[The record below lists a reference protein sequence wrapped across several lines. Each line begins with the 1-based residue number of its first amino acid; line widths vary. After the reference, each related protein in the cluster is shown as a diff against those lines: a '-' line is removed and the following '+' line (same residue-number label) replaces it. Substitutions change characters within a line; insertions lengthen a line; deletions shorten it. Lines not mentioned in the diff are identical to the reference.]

1 MGERTKAS
9 GKARRLRHEPTVF
22 SENIREASPVLY
34 QLTSTMLTSL
44 QEDSR
49 TREFCLENSRKG
61 TSKAER
67 RAKIKKVMKEE
78 LR

>member
-9 GKARRLRHEPTVF
+9 GKAQHLRHEPTVF
-22 SENIREASPVLY
+22 SEHIREASPVLY

-49 TREFCLENSRKG
+49 TQESFAWRI
-61 TSKAER
+61 AER
-67 RAKIKKVMKEE
+67 VHPK
-78 LR
+78 LREGQK